1 MPAPFRRPQHKILL
15 TRLQEQRRFIQV
27 LAGPRQS
34 GKTTI
39 AQQVVETLKA
49 PAHYASADEPALRG
63 TAWID
68 QQWEAARLLAA
79 DANRKGAVLVLDE
92 IQKIPGWS
100 ETVKR
105 LWDADTKTKIPLSV
119 ALLGSAPLLVQH
131 GLTES
136 LAGRFEVIPVTHW
149 SFTEMQEAFGWSVEE
164 YIYYGG
170 YPGSAALVQDYERWA
185 QYVVHSLI
193 ETTISRDILLMTRVD
208 KPALLRQLFQ
218 LGSSSS
224 GQIVSYQKLV
234 GQLQDA
240 GNTTTLA
247 HYLEL
252 LHGAGMLAGLKKY
265 SAKHIR
271 QRASSPKLL
280 VLNTALMS
288 AQVDIPFA
296 QARRQPDL
304 WGRLVES
311 SVGAHLVN
319 GSVGTTLRVF
329 YWREGAKEVDF
340 ILQKGKSVT
349 AIEVKSGRQ
358 RESLAGIDA
367 FNELYRPQRKLLV
380 GSGGIPLEE
389 FLSLP
394 PSRWVE

>member
-1 MPAPFRRPQHKILL
+1 MPFKRPQFKILL
-15 TRLQEQRRFIQV
+15 ARLQEPRRFIQV

-39 AQQVVETLKA
+39 AQQVVEALKI
-49 PAHYASADEPALRG
+49 PSHYASADEPALRA

-68 QQWEAARLLAA
+68 QQWESARLLTAKT
-79 DANRKGAVLVLDE
+79 NRAGAVLLLDE

-105 LWDADTKTKIPLSV
+105 LWDADTKNKVPLRV
-119 ALLGSAPLLVQH
+119 ALLGSAPLLVQQ

-136 LAGRFEVIPVTHW
+136 LAGRFEIIPVTHW
-149 SFTEMQEAFGWSVEE
+149 SFIEMKGAFGWSVEE
-164 YIYYGG
+164 FIYYGG
-170 YPGSAALVQDYERWA
+170 YPGSASLIRDHERWT
-185 QYVVHSLI
+185 QYIVHSLI

-208 KPALLRQLFQ
+208 KPALLRRLFQ
-218 LGSSSS
+218 LGCSSS

-265 SAKHIR
+265 SGKQIR

-280 VLNTALMS
+280 VLNTALIS
-288 AQVDIPFA
+288 AQVDAPLA

-319 GSVGTTLRVF
+319 GCVGSALRVF
-329 YWREGAKEVDF
+329 YWREGGKEVDF
-340 ILQKGKSVT
+340 ILQQGKALT
-349 AIEVKSGRQ
+349 AVEVKSGRE

-367 FNELYRPQRKLLV
+367 FSNRYRPRRKLLV
-380 GSGGIPLEE
+380 GSGGIALEE
-389 FLSLP
+389 FLSLS
-394 PSRWVE
+394 PSRWLE

>member
-1 MPAPFRRPQHKILL
+1 MK
-15 TRLQEQRRFIQV
+15 
-27 LAGPRQS
+27 
-34 GKTTI
+34 
-39 AQQVVETLKA
+39 
-49 PAHYASADEPALRG
+49 D
-63 TAWID
+63 
-68 QQWEAARLLAA
+68 
-79 DANRKGAVLVLDE
+79 
-92 IQKIPGWS
+92 
-100 ETVKR
+100 
-105 LWDADTKTKIPLSV
+105 
-119 ALLGSAPLLVQH
+119 
-131 GLTES
+131 
-136 LAGRFEVIPVTHW
+136 
-149 SFTEMQEAFGWSVEE
+149 AFGWSVEQ
-164 YIYYGG
+164 YIFYGG
-170 YPGSAALVQDYERWA
+170 YPGSASLIQDHNRWA

-265 SAKHIR
+265 SGKQIR

-296 QARRQPDL
+296 QVKHQPDL

-311 SVGAHLVN
+311 CVGAHLVN
-319 GSVGTTLRVF
+319 GSVGTPLRVC

-340 ILQKGKSVT
+340 ILQQGKSLT
-349 AIEVKSGRQ
+349 AVEVKSGRQ

-367 FNELYRPQRKLLV
+367 FRKRYRPQRTLLV

-394 PSRWVE
+394 PSRWLE

>member
-1 MPAPFRRPQHKILL
+1 MPIPFKRPQFKILL
-15 TRLQEQRRFIQV
+15 ARLQEPRRFIQV

-39 AQQVVETLKA
+39 AQQVVEALKI
-49 PAHYASADEPALRG
+49 PSHYASADEPALRA

-68 QQWEAARLLAA
+68 QQWESARLLTAKT
-79 DANRKGAVLVLDE
+79 NRAGAVLLLDE

-105 LWDADTKTKIPLSV
+105 LWDADTKNKVPLRV
-119 ALLGSAPLLVQH
+119 ALLGSAPLLVQQ

-136 LAGRFEVIPVTHW
+136 LAGRFEIIPVTHW
-149 SFTEMQEAFGWSVEE
+149 SFIEMKGAFGWSVEE
-164 YIYYGG
+164 FIYYGG
-170 YPGSAALVQDYERWA
+170 YPGSASLIRDHERWT
-185 QYVVHSLI
+185 QYIVHSLI

-208 KPALLRQLFQ
+208 KPALLRRLFQ
-218 LGSSSS
+218 LGCSSS

-265 SAKHIR
+265 SGKQIR

-280 VLNTALMS
+280 VLNTALIS
-288 AQVDIPFA
+288 AQVDAPLA

-319 GSVGTTLRVF
+319 GCVGSALRVF
-329 YWREGAKEVDF
+329 YWREGGKEVDF
-340 ILQKGKSVT
+340 ILQQGKALT
-349 AIEVKSGRQ
+349 AVEVKSGRE

-367 FNELYRPQRKLLV
+367 FSNRYRPRRKLLV
-380 GSGGIPLEE
+380 GSGGIALEE
-389 FLSLP
+389 FLSLS
-394 PSRWVE
+394 PSRWLE